1 MIIDPELL
9 QALEIFK
16 HFFDLIHQPMAIID
30 KDGKYIYYNQES
42 AELDGYTMEQA
53 IGKPMLKVYPNLKK
67 EESTMLQALQQGKE
81 YLDTHQTYYNHVGK
95 LVDYQHTTVPLYN
108 HKKEIIGAIE
118 IGRNLSNVR
127 QLQDQVITLNRKLYQ
142 NKEQPLPEIVFASKK
157 MQDVIDQTNILGSN
171 DLPVLIIGET
181 GTGKELF
188 ARLIH
193 KTSHRRDKAFISLNC
208 SALPTTLIE
217 STLFGTVKGA
227 FTGAENRQGYLELA
241 NGGTLF
247 LDELNAMPL
256 EMQSKLLRF
265 LQEKTYWSL
274 GGNKERHAD
283 VRIVAAMNESPA
295 ELLKTGKM
303 RSDLFYR
310 LNVGLIKLPAL
321 RERTEDI
328 PVLARYFIDKHKKDV
343 SVVITGISEHAIQQ
357 LTSAPWPG
365 NVRMLENT
373 IVRSMVLQNE
383 PGELQ
388 QIILDEDLFDI
399 HNPYSQNQYE
409 TKIETKVETK
419 IEKPKTSELTTNHNL
434 TEQVENYEKQLI
446 IDALNQANGK
456 IITAAKLLN
465 ISRTTLQYKVRKYNI
480 QMGVIDS

>member
-30 KDGKYIYYNQES
+30 KEGKYIYYNQES
-42 AELDGYTMEQA
+42 AELDGYPMEQA

-67 EESTMLQALQQGKE
+67 EDSTMLQALHGKE
-81 YLDTHQTYYNHVGK
+81 YQDTYQTYYNHVGK

-108 HKKEIIGAIE
+108 HKKEIIGAVE

-127 QLQDQVITLNRKLYQ
+127 QLQDQVFSLNRKLYQ

-171 DLPVLIIGET
+171 DVPVLIVGET

-193 KTSHRRDKAFISLNC
+193 QTSQRRDKAFISLNC

-265 LQEKTYWSL
+265 LQEKTYWPL
-274 GGNKERHAD
+274 GGNKEQHAD

-295 ELLKTGKM
+295 DLLKTGKM

-321 RERTEDI
+321 RERQEDI
-328 PVLARYFIDKHKKDV
+328 PVLARYFIDKHKTDV
-343 SVVITGISEHAIQQ
+343 SVVITGISEHALQQ
-357 LTSAPWPG
+357 LMSTPWPG
-365 NVRMLENT
+365 NVRMLENA

-388 QIILDEDLFDI
+388 QIILDEELFDL
-399 HNPYSQNQYE
+399 HSPYPQDE
-409 TKIETKVETK
+409 AKL
-419 IEKPKTSELTTNHNL
+419 EKPNTSAITGNL

-456 IITAAKLLN
+456 IITAAKLLDV
-465 ISRTTLQYKVRKYNI
+465 SRTTLQYKVKKYDI
-480 QMGVIDS
+480 HMGVIDN

>member
-30 KDGKYIYYNQES
+30 KEGKYIYYNQES

-67 EESTMLQALQQGKE
+67 EDSTMLQALHGKE
-81 YLDTHQTYYNHVGK
+81 YQDTYQTYFNHVGK

-108 HKKEIIGAIE
+108 HNKEIIGAVE
-118 IGRNLSNVR
+118 IGRNISNVR
-127 QLQDQVITLNRKLYQ
+127 QLQDQVFRLNRKLYQ
-142 NKEQPLPEIVFASKK
+142 NKEQPLPEIIFASKK
-157 MQDVIDQTNILGSN
+157 MQEVIDQTNILGSN
-171 DLPVLIIGET
+171 DVPVLIVGET

-193 KTSHRRDKAFISLNC
+193 QTSHRRDKAFISLNC
-208 SALPTTLIE
+208 SALPTSLIE

-265 LQEKTYWSL
+265 LQEKTYWPL
-274 GGNKERHAD
+274 GGNKEQHAD

-295 ELLKTGKM
+295 ELLKSGKM

-321 RERTEDI
+321 RERQEDI
-328 PVLARYFIDKHKKDV
+328 PVLARYFIDKHKTDV
-343 SVVITGISEHAIQQ
+343 NMVISGISEHALQQ
-357 LTSAPWPG
+357 LMSAPWPG
-365 NVRMLENT
+365 NVRMLENA

-388 QIILDEDLFDI
+388 KIILDEELFDI
-399 HNPYSQNQYE
+399 HSPYPQDQLEN
-409 TKIETKVETK
+409 K
-419 IEKPKTSELTTNHNL
+419 IEKTSINELTGNHNL
-434 TEQVENYEKQLI
+434 IEQVEHYEKQLI

-456 IITAAKLLN
+456 IITAAKLLS
-465 ISRTTLQYKVRKYNI
+465 ISRTTLQYKVKKYHI
-480 QMGVIDS
+480 QMGVIDN

>member
-30 KDGKYIYYNQES
+30 KEGKYIYYNQES
-42 AELDGYTMEQA
+42 AELDGYSMEQA

-67 EESTMLQALQQGKE
+67 EDSTMLQALHGKE
-81 YLDTHQTYYNHVGK
+81 YQDTYQTYFNHVGK

-108 HKKEIIGAIE
+108 HEKAIIGAVE

-127 QLQDQVITLNRKLYQ
+127 QLQDQVFRLNRKLYQ
-142 NKEQPLPEIVFASKK
+142 NKEQPLPEIIFASKK
-157 MQDVIDQTNILGSN
+157 MQEVIDQTNILGSN
-171 DLPVLIIGET
+171 DVPVLIVGET

-193 KTSHRRDKAFISLNC
+193 QTSHRRDKAFISLNC

-265 LQEKTYWSL
+265 LQEKTYWPL
-274 GGNKERHAD
+274 GGNKEQHAD

-295 ELLKTGKM
+295 ELLKSGKM

-321 RERTEDI
+321 RERQEDI
-328 PVLARYFIDKHKKDV
+328 PVLARYFIDKHKTDV
-343 SVVITGISEHAIQQ
+343 NLVITGISEHALQQ
-357 LTSAPWPG
+357 LMSAPWPG
-365 NVRMLENT
+365 NVRMLENA

-388 QIILDEDLFDI
+388 QIVLDDELFDL
-399 HNPYSQNQYE
+399 PSPSPQE
-409 TKIETKVETK
+409 EAKL
-419 IEKPKTSELTTNHNL
+419 EKPNIKEITGNL

-446 IDALNQANGK
+446 VDALNQANGK

-465 ISRTTLQYKVRKYNI
+465 VSRTTLQYKVKKYNI

>member
-30 KDGKYIYYNQES
+30 KEGKYIYYNQES

-67 EESTMLQALQQGKE
+67 EDSTMLQALQGKE
-81 YLDTHQTYYNHVGK
+81 YQDTYQTYYNHVGK

-108 HKKEIIGAIE
+108 HNKEIIGAVE
-118 IGRNLSNVR
+118 IGRNISNVR
-127 QLQDQVITLNRKLYQ
+127 QLQDQVFRLNRKLYQ
-142 NKEQPLPEIVFASKK
+142 NKEQPLPEIIFASKK
-157 MQDVIDQTNILGSN
+157 MQEVIDQTNILGSN
-171 DLPVLIIGET
+171 DVPVLIVGET

-193 KTSHRRDKAFISLNC
+193 QTSHRRDKAFISLNC

-265 LQEKTYWSL
+265 LQEKTYWPL
-274 GGNKERHAD
+274 GGNKEQHAD

-295 ELLKTGKM
+295 ELLKSGKM

-321 RERTEDI
+321 RERQEDI
-328 PVLARYFIDKHKKDV
+328 PVLARYFIDKHKTDV
-343 SVVITGISEHAIQQ
+343 NLVITGISEHALQQ
-357 LTSAPWPG
+357 LMSAPWPG
-365 NVRMLENT
+365 NVRMLENA

-388 QIILDEDLFDI
+388 QIVLDDELFDL
-399 HNPYSQNQYE
+399 PSPFPQE
-409 TKIETKVETK
+409 EAKL
-419 IEKPKTSELTTNHNL
+419 EKPNIKEITGNL
-434 TEQVENYEKQLI
+434 TEQVENYEKQI
-446 IDALNQANGK
+446 IVDALNQANGK

-465 ISRTTLQYKVRKYNI
+465 VSRTTLQYKVKKYNI

>member
-30 KDGKYIYYNQES
+30 KEGKYIYYNQES

-67 EESTMLQALQQGKE
+67 EDSTMLQALQGKE
-81 YLDTHQTYYNHVGK
+81 YQDTYQTYYNHVGK

-108 HKKEIIGAIE
+108 HHKEIIGAVE
-118 IGRNLSNVR
+118 IGRNISNVR
-127 QLQDQVITLNRKLYQ
+127 QLQDQVFRLNRKLYH

-157 MQDVIDQTNILGSN
+157 MQEVIDQTNILGSN
-171 DLPVLIIGET
+171 DVPVLIVGET

-193 KTSHRRDKAFISLNC
+193 QTSQRRDKAFISLNC

-274 GGNKERHAD
+274 GGNKEKYAD

-295 ELLKTGKM
+295 ELLKSGKM

-321 RERTEDI
+321 RERQEDI
-328 PVLARYFIDKHKKDV
+328 PVLARYFIDKHKTDV
-343 SVVITGISEHAIQQ
+343 NIVITGISEHALQQ
-357 LTSAPWPG
+357 LMSAPWPG
-365 NVRMLENT
+365 NVRMLENA

-388 QIILDEDLFDI
+388 KIILDEELFDI
-399 HNPYSQNQYE
+399 HSPYPQE
-409 TKIETKVETK
+409 EAKL
-419 IEKPKTSELTTNHNL
+419 EKPNIKEITGNL

-465 ISRTTLQYKVRKYNI
+465 ISRTTLQYKVKKYHI
-480 QMGVIDS
+480 QMGVIDN

>member
-30 KDGKYIYYNQES
+30 KEGKYIYYNQES
-42 AELDGYTMEQA
+42 AELDGYSMEQA

-67 EESTMLQALQQGKE
+67 EDSTMLQALHGKE
-81 YLDTHQTYYNHVGK
+81 YQDTYQTYYNHVGK

-108 HKKEIIGAIE
+108 HNKEIIGAVE
-118 IGRNLSNVR
+118 IGRNISNVR
-127 QLQDQVITLNRKLYQ
+127 QLQDQVFRLNRKLYH

-157 MQDVIDQTNILGSN
+157 MQEVIDQTNILGSN
-171 DLPVLIIGET
+171 DVPVLIVGET

-193 KTSHRRDKAFISLNC
+193 QTSHRRDKAFISLNC
-208 SALPTTLIE
+208 SALPTSLIE

-265 LQEKTYWSL
+265 LQEKTYWPL
-274 GGNKERHAD
+274 GGNKEQHAD

-295 ELLKTGKM
+295 ELLKSGKM

-321 RERTEDI
+321 RERQEDI
-328 PVLARYFIDKHKKDV
+328 PVLARYFIDKHKTDV
-343 SVVITGISEHAIQQ
+343 NMVISGISEHALQQ
-357 LTSAPWPG
+357 LMSAPWPG
-365 NVRMLENT
+365 NVRMLENA

-388 QIILDEDLFDI
+388 KIILDEELFDI
-399 HNPYSQNQYE
+399 HSPYPQDQLEN
-409 TKIETKVETK
+409 K
-419 IEKPKTSELTTNHNL
+419 IEKTSINELTGNHNL
-434 TEQVENYEKQLI
+434 IEQVEHYEKQLI

-465 ISRTTLQYKVRKYNI
+465 VSRTTLQYKVKKYNI

>member
-30 KDGKYIYYNQES
+30 KEGKYIYYNQES

-67 EESTMLQALQQGKE
+67 EDSTMLQALQGKE
-81 YLDTHQTYYNHVGK
+81 YQDTYQTYYNHVGK

-108 HKKEIIGAIE
+108 HHKEIIGAVE
-118 IGRNLSNVR
+118 IGRNISNVR
-127 QLQDQVITLNRKLYQ
+127 QLQDQVFRLNRKLYH

-157 MQDVIDQTNILGSN
+157 MQEVIDQTNILGSN
-171 DLPVLIIGET
+171 DVQVLIVGET

-193 KTSHRRDKAFISLNC
+193 QTSQRRDKAFISLNC

-274 GGNKERHAD
+274 GGNKEKYAD

-295 ELLKTGKM
+295 ELLKSGKM

-321 RERTEDI
+321 RERQEDI
-328 PVLARYFIDKHKKDV
+328 PVLARYFIDKHKTDV
-343 SVVITGISEHAIQQ
+343 NIVITGISEHALQQ
-357 LTSAPWPG
+357 LMSAPWPG
-365 NVRMLENT
+365 NVRMLENA

-388 QIILDEDLFDI
+388 KIILDEELFDI
-399 HNPYSQNQYE
+399 HSPYPQDQLEN
-409 TKIETKVETK
+409 K
-419 IEKPKTSELTTNHNL
+419 IEKPSINELTGNHNL
-434 TEQVENYEKQLI
+434 IEQVEHYEKQLI

-465 ISRTTLQYKVRKYNI
+465 ISRTTLQYKVKKYHI
-480 QMGVIDS
+480 QMGVIDN

>member
-1 MIIDPELL
+1 MMKIDPELL

-30 KDGKYIYYNQES
+30 KEGKYIYYNQES
-42 AELDGYTMEQA
+42 AELDGYSMEQA

-67 EESTMLQALQQGKE
+67 EDSTMLQALHGKE
-81 YLDTHQTYYNHVGK
+81 YQDTYQTYFNHVGK

-108 HKKEIIGAIE
+108 HEKAIIGAVE

-127 QLQDQVITLNRKLYQ
+127 QLQDQVFRLNRKLYQ
-142 NKEQPLPEIVFASKK
+142 NKEQPLPEIIFASKK
-157 MQDVIDQTNILGSN
+157 MQEVIDQTNILGSN
-171 DLPVLIIGET
+171 DVPVLIVGET

-193 KTSHRRDKAFISLNC
+193 QTSHRRDKAFISLNC

-227 FTGAENRQGYLELA
+227 FSGAENRQGYLELA

-265 LQEKTYWSL
+265 LQEKTYWPL
-274 GGNKERHAD
+274 GGNKEQHAD

-295 ELLKTGKM
+295 ELLKSGKM

-321 RERTEDI
+321 RERQEDI
-328 PVLARYFIDKHKKDV
+328 PVLARYFIDKHKTDV
-343 SVVITGISEHAIQQ
+343 NLVITGISEHALQQ
-357 LTSAPWPG
+357 LMSAPWPG
-365 NVRMLENT
+365 NVRMLENA

-388 QIILDEDLFDI
+388 QIVLDDELFDL
-399 HNPYSQNQYE
+399 PSPSPQE
-409 TKIETKVETK
+409 EAKL
-419 IEKPKTSELTTNHNL
+419 EKPNIKEITGNL

-446 IDALNQANGK
+446 VDALNQANGK

-465 ISRTTLQYKVRKYNI
+465 VSRTTLQYKVKKYNI

>member
-30 KDGKYIYYNQES
+30 KEGKYIYYNQES
-42 AELDGYTMEQA
+42 AELDGYSMEQA

-67 EESTMLQALQQGKE
+67 EDSTMLQALHGKE
-81 YLDTHQTYYNHVGK
+81 YQDTYQTYYNHVGK

-108 HKKEIIGAIE
+108 HNKEIIGAVE
-118 IGRNLSNVR
+118 IGRNISNVR
-127 QLQDQVITLNRKLYQ
+127 QLQDQVFRLNRKLYH

-157 MQDVIDQTNILGSN
+157 MQEVIDQTNILGSN
-171 DLPVLIIGET
+171 DVPVLIVGET

-193 KTSHRRDKAFISLNC
+193 QTSQRRDKAFISLNC

-265 LQEKTYWSL
+265 LQEKTYWPL
-274 GGNKERHAD
+274 GGNKEQHAD

-295 ELLKTGKM
+295 ELLKSGKM

-321 RERTEDI
+321 RERQEDI
-328 PVLARYFIDKHKKDV
+328 PVLARYFIDKHKTDV
-343 SVVITGISEHAIQQ
+343 NMVITGISEHALQQ
-357 LTSAPWPG
+357 LMSAPWPG
-365 NVRMLENT
+365 NVRMLENA

-388 QIILDEDLFDI
+388 QIVLDDELFDL
-399 HNPYSQNQYE
+399 PSPSSQE
-409 TKIETKVETK
+409 EAKL
-419 IEKPKTSELTTNHNL
+419 EKPNIKEITGNL

-465 ISRTTLQYKVRKYNI
+465 ISRTTLQYKVKKYHI

>member
-1 MIIDPELL
+1 MKIDPELL

-30 KDGKYIYYNQES
+30 KEGKYIYYNQES
-42 AELDGYTMEQA
+42 AELDGYSMEQA

-67 EESTMLQALQQGKE
+67 EDSTMLQALHGKE
-81 YLDTHQTYYNHVGK
+81 YQDTYQTYFNHVGK

-108 HKKEIIGAIE
+108 HEKAIIGAVE

-127 QLQDQVITLNRKLYQ
+127 QLQDQVFRLNRKLYQ
-142 NKEQPLPEIVFASKK
+142 NKEQPLPEIIFASKK
-157 MQDVIDQTNILGSN
+157 MQEVIDQTNILGSN
-171 DLPVLIIGET
+171 DVPVLIVGET

-193 KTSHRRDKAFISLNC
+193 QTSHRRDKAFISLNC

-265 LQEKTYWSL
+265 LQEKTYWPL
-274 GGNKERHAD
+274 GGNKEQHAD

-295 ELLKTGKM
+295 ELLKSGKM

-321 RERTEDI
+321 RERQEDI
-328 PVLARYFIDKHKKDV
+328 PVLARYFIDKHKTDV
-343 SVVITGISEHAIQQ
+343 NLVITGISEHALQQ
-357 LTSAPWPG
+357 LMSAPWPG
-365 NVRMLENT
+365 NVRMLENA

-388 QIILDEDLFDI
+388 QIVLDDELFDLPSPSP
-399 HNPYSQNQYE
+399 HE
-409 TKIETKVETK
+409 EAKL
-419 IEKPKTSELTTNHNL
+419 EKPNIKEITGNL

-446 IDALNQANGK
+446 VDALNQANGK

-465 ISRTTLQYKVRKYNI
+465 VSRTTLQYKVKKYNI

>member
-1 MIIDPELL
+1 MTVDPELL

-30 KDGKYIYYNQES
+30 KEGKYIYYNQES
-42 AELDGYTMEQA
+42 AELDGYPMEQA

-67 EESTMLQALQQGKE
+67 EDSTMLQALQGKE
-81 YLDTHQTYYNHVGK
+81 YQDTYQTYYNHVGK

-108 HKKEIIGAIE
+108 HKKEIIGAVE

-127 QLQDQVITLNRKLYQ
+127 QLQDQVFSLNRKLYQ

-157 MQDVIDQTNILGSN
+157 MQQVIDQTNILGSN
-171 DLPVLIIGET
+171 DVPVLIVGET

-193 KTSHRRDKAFISLNC
+193 QTSQRRDKAFISLNC

-265 LQEKTYWSL
+265 LQEKTYWPL
-274 GGNKERHAD
+274 GGNKEQHAD

-295 ELLKTGKM
+295 DLLKTGKM

-321 RERTEDI
+321 RERQEDI
-328 PVLARYFIDKHKKDV
+328 PVLARYFIDKHKTDV
-343 SVVITGISEHAIQQ
+343 SVVITGISEHALQQ
-357 LTSAPWPG
+357 LMSAPWPG
-365 NVRMLENT
+365 NVRMLENA

-388 QIILDEDLFDI
+388 QIILDEELFDL
-399 HNPYSQNQYE
+399 HSPYPQDE
-409 TKIETKVETK
+409 AKL
-419 IEKPKTSELTTNHNL
+419 EKPTTSEITGNL

-456 IITAAKLLN
+456 IITAAKLLDV
-465 ISRTTLQYKVRKYNI
+465 SRTTLQYKVKKYDI
-480 QMGVIDS
+480 HMGVIDN

>member
-30 KDGKYIYYNQES
+30 KEGKYIYYNQES
-42 AELDGYTMEQA
+42 AELDGYPMEQA

-67 EESTMLQALQQGKE
+67 EDSTMLQALHGKE
-81 YLDTHQTYYNHVGK
+81 YQDTYQTYYNHVGK

-108 HKKEIIGAIE
+108 HKKEIIGAVE

-127 QLQDQVITLNRKLYQ
+127 QLQDQVFSLNRKLYQ

-171 DLPVLIIGET
+171 DVPVLIVGET

-193 KTSHRRDKAFISLNC
+193 QTSQRRDKAFISLNC

-265 LQEKTYWSL
+265 LQEKTYWPL
-274 GGNKERHAD
+274 GGNKEQHAD

-295 ELLKTGKM
+295 DLLKTGKM

-321 RERTEDI
+321 RERQEDI
-328 PVLARYFIDKHKKDV
+328 PVLARYFIDKHKTDV
-343 SVVITGISEHAIQQ
+343 SVVITGISEHALQQ
-357 LTSAPWPG
+357 LMSAPWPG
-365 NVRMLENT
+365 NVRMLENA

-388 QIILDEDLFDI
+388 QIILDEELFDL
-399 HNPYSQNQYE
+399 HSPYPQDE
-409 TKIETKVETK
+409 AKL
-419 IEKPKTSELTTNHNL
+419 EKPNTNAITGNL
-434 TEQVENYEKQLI
+434 TKQVENYEKQLI

-456 IITAAKLLN
+456 IITAAKLLDV
-465 ISRTTLQYKVRKYNI
+465 SRTTLQYKVKKYDI
-480 QMGVIDS
+480 HMGVIDN

>member
-9 QALEIFK
+9 KALELFK
-16 HFFDLIHQPMAIID
+16 HFFDLMHQPMAIID
-30 KDGKYIYYNQES
+30 KEGKYIYYNQES
-42 AELDGYTMEQA
+42 AELDGYSEEQA
-53 IGKPMLKVYPNLKK
+53 IGKPLLKVYPNLKK
-67 EESTMLQALQQGKE
+67 EDSTMLQALQQGKE
-81 YLDTHQTYYNHVGK
+81 YQDNYQSYYNHLGK
-95 LVDYQHTTVPLYN
+95 LVDYLHTTVPLYN
-108 HKKEIIGAIE
+108 SKKEIIGAVE
-118 IGRNLSNVR
+118 IGRNLSDVR
-127 QLQDQVITLNRKLYQ
+127 QLQDQVFTLNRKLYQ
-142 NKEQPLPEIVFASKK
+142 NKEQPLPEIVFVSNK
-157 MQDVIDQTNILGSN
+157 MQDVIDQTNILGRN
-171 DLPVLIIGET
+171 DVPVLIVGET

-193 KTSHRRDKAFISLNC
+193 QTSHRRDKAFISLNC

-256 EMQSKLLRF
+256 DMQSKLLRF
-265 LQEKTYWSL
+265 LQEKTYWQL
-274 GGNKERHAD
+274 GGNKEIHSD

-295 ELLKTGKM
+295 ELLQSGKM

-328 PVLARYFIDKHKKDV
+328 PVLARYFIDKHKNDFN
-343 SVVITGISEHAIQQ
+343 VIISGISEHALKQ
-357 LTSAPWPG
+357 LMSAPWPG
-365 NVRMLENT
+365 NVRMLENA
-373 IVRSMVLQNE
+373 IVRSMVLQSE

-388 QIILDEDLFDI
+388 QITLDEELFDI
-399 HNPYSQNQYE
+399 NSPYAV
-409 TKIETKVETK
+409 VETNNQPDK
-419 IEKPKTSELTTNHNL
+419 NNPTTPPNGNNL
-434 TEQVENYEKQLI
+434 TEQVENYERQLI

-465 ISRTTLQYKVRKYNI
+465 ISRTTLQYKVKKYHI

>member
-30 KDGKYIYYNQES
+30 KEGKYIYYNQES

-67 EESTMLQALQQGKE
+67 EDSTMLQALQGKE
-81 YLDTHQTYYNHVGK
+81 YQDTYQTYFNHVGK

-108 HKKEIIGAIE
+108 HNKEIIGAVE
-118 IGRNLSNVR
+118 IGRNISNVR
-127 QLQDQVITLNRKLYQ
+127 QLQDQVFRLNRKLYQ
-142 NKEQPLPEIVFASKK
+142 NKEQPLPEIVFASNK
-157 MQDVIDQTNILGSN
+157 MQEVIDQTNILGSN
-171 DLPVLIIGET
+171 DVPVLIVGET

-193 KTSHRRDKAFISLNC
+193 QTSQRRDKAFISLNC

-274 GGNKERHAD
+274 GGNKEKYAD

-295 ELLKTGKM
+295 ELLKSGKM

-321 RERTEDI
+321 RERQEDI
-328 PVLARYFIDKHKKDV
+328 PVLARYFIDKHKTDV
-343 SVVITGISEHAIQQ
+343 NMVITGISEHALQQ
-357 LTSAPWPG
+357 LMSAPWPG
-365 NVRMLENT
+365 NVRMLENA

-388 QIILDEDLFDI
+388 KIILDEELFDI
-399 HNPYSQNQYE
+399 HSPYPQDQLEN
-409 TKIETKVETK
+409 K
-419 IEKPKTSELTTNHNL
+419 IEKTSINKLTGNHNL
-434 TEQVENYEKQLI
+434 IEQVEHYEKQLI

-465 ISRTTLQYKVRKYNI
+465 VSRTTLQYKVKKYNI

>member
-1 MIIDPELL
+1 MKIDPELL

-30 KDGKYIYYNQES
+30 KEGKYIYYNQES
-42 AELDGYTMEQA
+42 AELDGYSMEQA

-67 EESTMLQALQQGKE
+67 EDSTMLQALHGKE
-81 YLDTHQTYYNHVGK
+81 YQDTYQTYFNHVGK

-108 HKKEIIGAIE
+108 HEKAIIGAVE

-127 QLQDQVITLNRKLYQ
+127 QLQDQVFRLNRKLYQ
-142 NKEQPLPEIVFASKK
+142 NKEQPLPEIIFASKK
-157 MQDVIDQTNILGSN
+157 MQEVIDQTNILGSN
-171 DLPVLIIGET
+171 DVPVLIVGET

-193 KTSHRRDKAFISLNC
+193 QTSHRRDKAFISLNC

-265 LQEKTYWSL
+265 LQEKTYWPL
-274 GGNKERHAD
+274 GGNKEQHAD

-295 ELLKTGKM
+295 ELLKSGKM

-321 RERTEDI
+321 RERQEDI
-328 PVLARYFIDKHKKDV
+328 PVLARYFIDKHKTDV
-343 SVVITGISEHAIQQ
+343 NLVITGISEHALQQ
-357 LTSAPWPG
+357 LMSAPWPG
-365 NVRMLENT
+365 NVRMLENA

-388 QIILDEDLFDI
+388 QIVLDDELFDL
-399 HNPYSQNQYE
+399 PSPSPQE
-409 TKIETKVETK
+409 EAKL
-419 IEKPKTSELTTNHNL
+419 EKPNIKEITGNL

-446 IDALNQANGK
+446 VDALNQVNGK

-465 ISRTTLQYKVRKYNI
+465 VSRTTLQYKVKKYNI

>member
-1 MIIDPELL
+1 MTIDPELL

-16 HFFDLIHQPMAIID
+16 HFFDLMHQPMAIIN
-30 KDGKYIYYNQES
+30 KEGKYIYYNQES
-42 AELDGYTMEQA
+42 AELDGYSKEKA
-53 IGKPMLKVYPNLKK
+53 IGKPMLKVYPSLKQ
-67 EESTMLQALQQGKE
+67 EDSTMLQALQQGIE
-81 YLDTHQTYYNHVGK
+81 YQNNYQSYYNHVGK
-95 LVDYQHTTVPLYN
+95 LVDYLHTTVPLYN
-108 HKKEIIGAIE
+108 HNKEIIGAVE
-118 IGRNLSNVR
+118 IGRDLSTVR
-127 QLQDQVITLNRKLYQ
+127 ELQDQVFNLNSKLYQ
-142 NKEQPLPEIVFASKK
+142 NKEQPLPDIVFVSQK
-157 MQDVIDQTNILGSN
+157 MQEVIDQTNILGAN
-171 DLPVLIIGET
+171 DVPVLIVGET

-193 KTSHRRDKAFISLNC
+193 QTSQRRDKAFISLNC
-208 SALPTTLIE
+208 GALPTTLIE

-265 LQEKTYWSL
+265 LQEKTYWQL
-274 GGNKERHAD
+274 GGNKEQHSD

-295 ELLKTGKM
+295 ELLQNGTM

-328 PVLARYFIDKHKKDV
+328 PVLARYFIDKHKNDV
-343 SVVITGISEHAIQQ
+343 NVVISGISDQALQQ
-357 LTSAPWPG
+357 LISAPWPG

-388 QIILDEDLFDI
+388 HITLDDDLYEI
-399 HNPYSQNQYE
+399 SSTNNHNGTNSNFAH
-409 TKIETKVETK
+409 
-419 IEKPKTSELTTNHNL
+419 KPVNNYVNNGANL
-434 TEQVENYEKQLI
+434 TEQVEDYERQLI
-446 IDALNQANGK
+446 VDALNQANGK
-456 IITAAKLLN
+456 IVTAAKILKV
-465 ISRTTLQYKVRKYNI
+465 SRTTLQYKVKKYNI
-480 QMGVIDS
+480 QLGVLDS

>member
-30 KDGKYIYYNQES
+30 KEGKYIYYNQES

-67 EESTMLQALQQGKE
+67 EDSTMLQALQGKE
-81 YLDTHQTYYNHVGK
+81 YQDTYQTYFNHVGK

-108 HKKEIIGAIE
+108 HEKAIIGAVE
-118 IGRNLSNVR
+118 IGRNISNVR
-127 QLQDQVITLNRKLYQ
+127 QLQDQVFRLNRKLYH

-157 MQDVIDQTNILGSN
+157 MQEVIDQTNILGSN
-171 DLPVLIIGET
+171 DVPVLIVGET

-193 KTSHRRDKAFISLNC
+193 QTSQRRDKAFISLNC

-274 GGNKERHAD
+274 GGNKEKYAD

-295 ELLKTGKM
+295 ELLKSGKM

-321 RERTEDI
+321 RERQEDI
-328 PVLARYFIDKHKKDV
+328 PVLARYFIDKHKTDV
-343 SVVITGISEHAIQQ
+343 NIVITGISEHALQQ
-357 LTSAPWPG
+357 LMSAPWPG
-365 NVRMLENT
+365 NVRMLENA

-388 QIILDEDLFDI
+388 KIILDEELFDI
-399 HNPYSQNQYE
+399 HSPYPQDQLEN
-409 TKIETKVETK
+409 K
-419 IEKPKTSELTTNHNL
+419 IEKPSINELTGNHNL
-434 TEQVENYEKQLI
+434 IEQVEHYEKQLI

-465 ISRTTLQYKVRKYNI
+465 ISRTTLQYKVKKYHI
-480 QMGVIDS
+480 QMGVIDN

>member
-1 MIIDPELL
+1 MTIDPELL
-9 QALEIFK
+9 QSLEIFK

-30 KDGKYIYYNQES
+30 KEGKYVYYNQES
-42 AELDGYTMEQA
+42 AELDGYPIEQA
-53 IGKPMLKVYPNLKK
+53 IGKPMLKVYPKMRK
-67 EESTMLQALQQGKE
+67 EDSTMLQALQHGKE
-81 YLDTHQTYYNHVGK
+81 YQNNYQSYYNHVGK
-95 LVDYQHTTVPLYN
+95 LVDYMHTTVPLYN
-108 HKKEIIGAIE
+108 KNQKIIGAIE
-118 IGRNLSNVR
+118 IGRNLSTVR
-127 QLQDQVITLNRKLYQ
+127 QLQDQVFKLNSKLYQ
-142 NKEQPLPEIVFASKK
+142 NKEQPLPEIVFVSKT
-157 MQDVIDQTNILGSN
+157 MQEIIDQTNILGAN
-171 DLPVLIIGET
+171 DVPVLIVGET

-193 KTSHRRDKAFISLNC
+193 QTSQRRDKAFISLNC

-265 LQEKTYWSL
+265 LQEKTYWQL
-274 GGNKERHAD
+274 GGNKEIHSD
-283 VRIVAAMNESPA
+283 VRIVAAMNEPPT

-303 RSDLFYR
+303 RSDLFFR

-321 RERTEDI
+321 RDRTEDI
-328 PVLARYFIDKHKKDV
+328 PVLARYFIDKHKNDV
-343 SVVITGISEHAIQQ
+343 NVVISGISEHALQQ
-357 LTSAPWPG
+357 LISAPWPG

-388 QIILDEDLFDI
+388 NIVLDEDLFDL
-399 HNPYSQNQYE
+399 NSSSSQNDD
-409 TKIETKVETK
+409 IN
-419 IEKPKTSELTTNHNL
+419 KPENLSINTSTDENNL
-434 TEQVENYEKQLI
+434 IEQVENYERQLI
-446 IDALNQANGK
+446 INALNQANGK

-465 ISRTTLQYKVRKYNI
+465 ISRTTLQYKVKKYHI
-480 QMGVIDS
+480 QMGVIN

>member
-1 MIIDPELL
+1 MTIDPELL
-9 QALEIFK
+9 QSLEIFK

-30 KDGKYIYYNQES
+30 KEGKYVYYNQES
-42 AELDGYTMEQA
+42 AELDGYPIEQA
-53 IGKPMLKVYPNLKK
+53 IGKPMLKVYPKMRK
-67 EESTMLQALQQGKE
+67 EDSTMLQALQHGKE
-81 YLDTHQTYYNHVGK
+81 YQNNYQSYYNHVGK
-95 LVDYQHTTVPLYN
+95 LVDYMHTTVPLYN
-108 HKKEIIGAIE
+108 KNQKIIGAIE
-118 IGRNLSNVR
+118 IGRNLSTVR
-127 QLQDQVITLNRKLYQ
+127 QLQDQVFKLNSKLYQ
-142 NKEQPLPEIVFASKK
+142 NKEQPLPEIVFVSKT
-157 MQDVIDQTNILGSN
+157 MQEVIDQTNILGAN
-171 DLPVLIIGET
+171 DVPVLIVGET

-193 KTSHRRDKAFISLNC
+193 QTSQRRDKAFISLNC

-265 LQEKTYWSL
+265 LQEKTYWQL
-274 GGNKERHAD
+274 GGNKEMHSD
-283 VRIVAAMNESPA
+283 VRIVAAMNEPPT

-303 RSDLFYR
+303 RSDLFFR

-321 RERTEDI
+321 RDRTEDI
-328 PVLARYFIDKHKKDV
+328 PVLARYFIDKHKNDV
-343 SVVITGISEHAIQQ
+343 NVVISGISEHALQQ
-357 LTSAPWPG
+357 LISAPWPG

-388 QIILDEDLFDI
+388 NIVLDEDLFDL
-399 HNPYSQNQYE
+399 NSSSPQNDD
-409 TKIETKVETK
+409 IN
-419 IEKPKTSELTTNHNL
+419 KPENLPINTSTDGNNL
-434 TEQVENYEKQLI
+434 IEQVENYERQLI
-446 IDALNQANGK
+446 INALNQANGK

-465 ISRTTLQYKVRKYNI
+465 ISRTTLQYKVKKYHI
-480 QMGVIDS
+480 QMGVIN

>member
-30 KDGKYIYYNQES
+30 KEGKYIYYNQES
-42 AELDGYTMEQA
+42 AELDGYSMEQA

-67 EESTMLQALQQGKE
+67 EDSTMLQALQGKE
-81 YLDTHQTYYNHVGK
+81 YQDTYQTYYNHVGK

-108 HKKEIIGAIE
+108 HNKEIIGAVE
-118 IGRNLSNVR
+118 IGRNISNVR
-127 QLQDQVITLNRKLYQ
+127 QLQDQVFRLNRKLYH

-157 MQDVIDQTNILGSN
+157 MQEVIDQTNILGSN
-171 DLPVLIIGET
+171 DVPVLIVGET

-193 KTSHRRDKAFISLNC
+193 QTSQRRDKAFISLNC

-274 GGNKERHAD
+274 GGNKEKYAD

-295 ELLKTGKM
+295 ELLKSGKM

-321 RERTEDI
+321 RERQEDI
-328 PVLARYFIDKHKKDV
+328 PVLARYFIDKHKTDV
-343 SVVITGISEHAIQQ
+343 NIVITGISEHALQQ
-357 LTSAPWPG
+357 LMSAPWPG
-365 NVRMLENT
+365 NVRMLENA

-388 QIILDEDLFDI
+388 KIILDEELFDI
-399 HNPYSQNQYE
+399 HSPYPQDQLEN
-409 TKIETKVETK
+409 K
-419 IEKPKTSELTTNHNL
+419 IEKPSINELTGNHNL
-434 TEQVENYEKQLI
+434 IEQVEHYEKQLI

-465 ISRTTLQYKVRKYNI
+465 ISRTTLQYKVKKYHI

>member
-30 KDGKYIYYNQES
+30 KEGKYIYYNQES

-67 EESTMLQALQQGKE
+67 EDSTMLQALHGKE
-81 YLDTHQTYYNHVGK
+81 YQDTYQTYYNHVGK

-108 HKKEIIGAIE
+108 HNKEIIGAVE
-118 IGRNLSNVR
+118 IGRNISNVR
-127 QLQDQVITLNRKLYQ
+127 QLQDQVFRLNRKLYH

-157 MQDVIDQTNILGSN
+157 MQEVIDQTNILGSN
-171 DLPVLIIGET
+171 DVPVLIVGET

-193 KTSHRRDKAFISLNC
+193 QTSQRRDKAFISLNC

-274 GGNKERHAD
+274 GGNKEKYAD

-295 ELLKTGKM
+295 ELLKSGKM

-321 RERTEDI
+321 RERQEDI
-328 PVLARYFIDKHKKDV
+328 PVLARYFIDKHKTDV
-343 SVVITGISEHAIQQ
+343 NMVISGISEHALQQ
-357 LTSAPWPG
+357 LMSAPWPG
-365 NVRMLENT
+365 NVRMLENA

-388 QIILDEDLFDI
+388 QIVLDDELFDL
-399 HNPYSQNQYE
+399 PSPSSQE
-409 TKIETKVETK
+409 EAKL
-419 IEKPKTSELTTNHNL
+419 EKPNIKEITGNL
-434 TEQVENYEKQLI
+434 IEQVEHYEKQLI

-465 ISRTTLQYKVRKYNI
+465 VSRTTLQYKVKKYNI

>member
-1 MIIDPELL
+1 MMTIDPELL
-9 QALEIFK
+9 QSLEIFK

-30 KDGKYIYYNQES
+30 KEGKYVYYNQES
-42 AELDGYTMEQA
+42 AELDGYPIEQA
-53 IGKPMLKVYPNLKK
+53 IGKPMLKVYPKMRK
-67 EESTMLQALQQGKE
+67 EDSTMLQALQHGKE
-81 YLDTHQTYYNHVGK
+81 YQNNYQSYYNHVGK
-95 LVDYQHTTVPLYN
+95 LVDYMHTTVPLYN
-108 HKKEIIGAIE
+108 KNQKIIGAIE
-118 IGRNLSNVR
+118 IGRNLSTVR
-127 QLQDQVITLNRKLYQ
+127 QLQDQVFKLNSKLYQ
-142 NKEQPLPEIVFASKK
+142 NKEQPLPEIVFVSKT
-157 MQDVIDQTNILGSN
+157 MQEVIDQTNILGAN
-171 DLPVLIIGET
+171 DVPVLIVGET

-193 KTSHRRDKAFISLNC
+193 QTSQRRDKAFISLNC

-265 LQEKTYWSL
+265 LQEKTYWQL
-274 GGNKERHAD
+274 GGNKEMHSD
-283 VRIVAAMNESPA
+283 VRIVAAMNEPPT

-303 RSDLFYR
+303 RSDLFFR

-321 RERTEDI
+321 RDRTEDI
-328 PVLARYFIDKHKKDV
+328 PVLARYFIDKHKNDV
-343 SVVITGISEHAIQQ
+343 NVVISGISEHALQQ
-357 LTSAPWPG
+357 LISAPWPG

-388 QIILDEDLFDI
+388 NIVLDEDLFDL
-399 HNPYSQNQYE
+399 NSSSSQKDDIN
-409 TKIETKVETK
+409 
-419 IEKPKTSELTTNHNL
+419 KPENLPINTSTDGNNL
-434 TEQVENYEKQLI
+434 IEQVENYERQLI
-446 IDALNQANGK
+446 INALNQANGK

-465 ISRTTLQYKVRKYNI
+465 ISRTTLQYKVKKYHI
-480 QMGVIDS
+480 QMGVIN

>member
-30 KDGKYIYYNQES
+30 KEGKYIYYNQES
-42 AELDGYTMEQA
+42 ADLDGFPQEQA

-67 EESTMLQALQQGKE
+67 EDSTMLQALQYGKE
-81 YLDTHQTYYNHVGK
+81 YQSNYQSYYNHVGK
-95 LVDYQHTTVPLYN
+95 IVDYLHTTVPLYN
-108 HKKEIIGAIE
+108 NKNEIIGAVE
-118 IGRNLSNVR
+118 IGKDLSTVR
-127 QLQDQVITLNRKLYQ
+127 QLQDQVFKLNSKLYQ
-142 NKEQPLPEIVFASKK
+142 NKEQPLPDIVFASKK
-157 MQDVIDQTNILGSN
+157 MQDVIDQTNILGAN
-171 DLPVLIIGET
+171 DVPVLIVGET

-193 KTSHRRDKAFISLNC
+193 QTSQRRDKAFISLNC
-208 SALPTTLIE
+208 GALPTTLIE

-227 FTGAENRQGYLELA
+227 FTGAENRQGYLALA

-265 LQEKTYWSL
+265 LQEKTYWQL
-274 GGNKERHAD
+274 GGNKEQHSD
-283 VRIVAAMNESPA
+283 VRIVAAMNQSPA
-295 ELLKTGKM
+295 ELLNSGKM

-321 RERTEDI
+321 RERAEDI
-328 PVLARYFIDKHKKDV
+328 PVLARYFIDKHKNDV
-343 SVVITGISEHAIQQ
+343 NVVISGISDHALQQ
-357 LTSAPWPG
+357 LMATPWPG
-365 NVRMLENT
+365 NVRMLENA
-373 IVRSMVLQNE
+373 IVRSMVLQSE

-388 QIILDEDLFDI
+388 HITLDDELFDI
-399 HNPYSQNQYE
+399 NSPYPQNE
-409 TKIETKVETK
+409 VSHKP
-419 IEKPKTSELTTNHNL
+419 EKPVINYSNNSDNL
-434 TEQVENYEKQLI
+434 TEQVENYERQLI

-456 IITAAKLLN
+456 IIAAAKLLN
-465 ISRTTLQYKVRKYNI
+465 ISRTTLQYKVKKYNI
-480 QMGVIDS
+480 QLGVLGS

>member
-30 KDGKYIYYNQES
+30 KEGKYIYYNQES

-67 EESTMLQALQQGKE
+67 EDSTMLQALHGKE
-81 YLDTHQTYYNHVGK
+81 YQDTYQTYYNHVGK

-108 HKKEIIGAIE
+108 HNKEIIGAVE
-118 IGRNLSNVR
+118 IGRNISNVR
-127 QLQDQVITLNRKLYQ
+127 QLQDQVFRLNRKLYH
-142 NKEQPLPEIVFASKK
+142 NKEQPLPEIVFASNK
-157 MQDVIDQTNILGSN
+157 MQEVIDQTNILGSN
-171 DLPVLIIGET
+171 DVPVLIVGET

-193 KTSHRRDKAFISLNC
+193 QTSQRRDKAFISLNC

-265 LQEKTYWSL
+265 LQEKTYWPL
-274 GGNKERHAD
+274 GGNKEQHAD

-295 ELLKTGKM
+295 ELLKSGKM

-321 RERTEDI
+321 RERQEDI
-328 PVLARYFIDKHKKDV
+328 PVLARYFIDKHKTDV
-343 SVVITGISEHAIQQ
+343 NMVISGISEHALQQ
-357 LTSAPWPG
+357 LMSAPWPG
-365 NVRMLENT
+365 NVRMLENA

-388 QIILDEDLFDI
+388 QIVLDDELFDL
-399 HNPYSQNQYE
+399 PSPSSQE
-409 TKIETKVETK
+409 EAKL
-419 IEKPKTSELTTNHNL
+419 EKPNIKEITGNL

-465 ISRTTLQYKVRKYNI
+465 ISRTTLQYKVKKYHI

>member
-30 KDGKYIYYNQES
+30 KEGKYIYYNQES

-67 EESTMLQALQQGKE
+67 EDSTMLQALQGKE
-81 YLDTHQTYYNHVGK
+81 YQDTYQTYYNHVGK

-108 HKKEIIGAIE
+108 HNKEIIGAVE
-118 IGRNLSNVR
+118 IGRNISNVR
-127 QLQDQVITLNRKLYQ
+127 QLQDQVFRLNRKLYQ
-142 NKEQPLPEIVFASKK
+142 NKEQPLPEIIFASKK
-157 MQDVIDQTNILGSN
+157 MQEVIDQTNILGSN
-171 DLPVLIIGET
+171 DVPVLIVGET

-193 KTSHRRDKAFISLNC
+193 QTSHRRDKAFISLNC

-265 LQEKTYWSL
+265 LQEKTYWPL
-274 GGNKERHAD
+274 GGNKEQHAD

-295 ELLKTGKM
+295 ELLKSGKM

-321 RERTEDI
+321 RERQEDI
-328 PVLARYFIDKHKKDV
+328 PVLARYFIDKHKTDV
-343 SVVITGISEHAIQQ
+343 NLVITGISEHALQQ
-357 LTSAPWPG
+357 LMSAPWPG
-365 NVRMLENT
+365 NVRMLENA

-388 QIILDEDLFDI
+388 QIVLDEELFDL
-399 HNPYSQNQYE
+399 PSPFPQE
-409 TKIETKVETK
+409 EAKL
-419 IEKPKTSELTTNHNL
+419 EKPNIKEITGNL
-434 TEQVENYEKQLI
+434 TEQVENYEKQI
-446 IDALNQANGK
+446 IVDALNQANGK

-465 ISRTTLQYKVRKYNI
+465 VSRTTLQYKVKKYNI

>member
-1 MIIDPELL
+1 MTIDPELL
-9 QALEIFK
+9 QSLEIFK

-30 KDGKYIYYNQES
+30 KEGKYVYYNQES
-42 AELDGYTMEQA
+42 AELDGYPIEQA
-53 IGKPMLKVYPNLKK
+53 IGKPMLKVYPKMRK
-67 EESTMLQALQQGKE
+67 EDSTMLQALQHGKE
-81 YLDTHQTYYNHVGK
+81 YQNNYQSYYNHVGK
-95 LVDYQHTTVPLYN
+95 LVDYMHTTVPLYN
-108 HKKEIIGAIE
+108 KNQKIIGAIE
-118 IGRNLSNVR
+118 IGRNLSTVR
-127 QLQDQVITLNRKLYQ
+127 QLQDQVFKLNSKLYQ
-142 NKEQPLPEIVFASKK
+142 NKEQPLPEIVFVSKT
-157 MQDVIDQTNILGSN
+157 MQEVIDQTNILGAN
-171 DLPVLIIGET
+171 EVPVLIVGET

-193 KTSHRRDKAFISLNC
+193 QISQRRDKAFISLNC

-265 LQEKTYWSL
+265 LQEKTYWQL
-274 GGNKERHAD
+274 GGNKEMHSD
-283 VRIVAAMNESPA
+283 VRIVAAMNEPPT

-303 RSDLFYR
+303 RSDLFFR

-321 RERTEDI
+321 RDRTEDI
-328 PVLARYFIDKHKKDV
+328 PVLARYFIDKHKNDV
-343 SVVITGISEHAIQQ
+343 NVVISGISEHALQQ
-357 LTSAPWPG
+357 LISAPWPG

-383 PGELQ
+383 PGKLQ
-388 QIILDEDLFDI
+388 NIVLDKDLFDL
-399 HNPYSQNQYE
+399 NSSSSQNDD
-409 TKIETKVETK
+409 IN
-419 IEKPKTSELTTNHNL
+419 KPENLPINTSTDGNNL
-434 TEQVENYEKQLI
+434 IEQVENYERQLI
-446 IDALNQANGK
+446 INALNQANGK

-465 ISRTTLQYKVRKYNI
+465 ISRTTLQYKVKKYHI
-480 QMGVIDS
+480 QMGVIN

>member
-1 MIIDPELL
+1 MMTIDPELL
-9 QALEIFK
+9 QSLEIFK

-30 KDGKYIYYNQES
+30 KEGKYVYYNQES
-42 AELDGYTMEQA
+42 AELDGYPIEQA
-53 IGKPMLKVYPNLKK
+53 IGKPMLKVYPKMRK
-67 EESTMLQALQQGKE
+67 EDSTMLQALQHGKE
-81 YLDTHQTYYNHVGK
+81 YQNNYQSYYNHVGK
-95 LVDYQHTTVPLYN
+95 LVDYMHTTVPLYN
-108 HKKEIIGAIE
+108 KNQKIIGAIE
-118 IGRNLSNVR
+118 IGRNLSTVR
-127 QLQDQVITLNRKLYQ
+127 QLQDQVFKLNSKLYQ
-142 NKEQPLPEIVFASKK
+142 NKEQPLPEIVFVSKT
-157 MQDVIDQTNILGSN
+157 MQEVIDQTNILGAN
-171 DLPVLIIGET
+171 DVPVLIVGET

-193 KTSHRRDKAFISLNC
+193 QTSQRRDKAFISLNC

-265 LQEKTYWSL
+265 LQEKTYWQL
-274 GGNKERHAD
+274 GGNKEMHSD
-283 VRIVAAMNESPA
+283 VRIVAAMNEPPT

-303 RSDLFYR
+303 RSDLFFR

-321 RERTEDI
+321 RDRTEDI
-328 PVLARYFIDKHKKDV
+328 PVLARYFIDKHKNDV
-343 SVVITGISEHAIQQ
+343 NVVISGISEHALQQ
-357 LTSAPWPG
+357 LISAPWPG

-388 QIILDEDLFDI
+388 NIVLDKDLFDL
-399 HNPYSQNQYE
+399 NSSSSQNDD
-409 TKIETKVETK
+409 IN
-419 IEKPKTSELTTNHNL
+419 KPENLPINTSTDGNNL
-434 TEQVENYEKQLI
+434 IEQVENYERQLI
-446 IDALNQANGK
+446 INALNQANGK

-465 ISRTTLQYKVRKYNI
+465 ISRTTLQYKVKKYHI
-480 QMGVIDS
+480 QMGVIN

>member
-30 KDGKYIYYNQES
+30 KEGKYIYYNQES
-42 AELDGYTMEQA
+42 AELDGYPMEQA

-67 EESTMLQALQQGKE
+67 EDSTMLQALHGKE
-81 YLDTHQTYYNHVGK
+81 YQDTYQTYYNHVGK

-108 HKKEIIGAIE
+108 HKKEIIGAVE

-127 QLQDQVITLNRKLYQ
+127 QLQDQVFSLNRKLYQ

-157 MQDVIDQTNILGSN
+157 MQQVIDQTNILGSN
-171 DLPVLIIGET
+171 DVPVLIVGET

-193 KTSHRRDKAFISLNC
+193 QTSQRRDKAFISLNC

-265 LQEKTYWSL
+265 LQEKTYWPL
-274 GGNKERHAD
+274 GGNKEQHAD

-295 ELLKTGKM
+295 DLLKTGKM

-321 RERTEDI
+321 RERQEDI
-328 PVLARYFIDKHKKDV
+328 PVLARYFIDKHKTDV
-343 SVVITGISEHAIQQ
+343 SVVITGISEHALQQ
-357 LTSAPWPG
+357 LMSAPWPG
-365 NVRMLENT
+365 NVRMLENA

-388 QIILDEDLFDI
+388 QIILDEELFDL
-399 HNPYSQNQYE
+399 HSPYSQDE
-409 TKIETKVETK
+409 AKL
-419 IEKPKTSELTTNHNL
+419 EKTTISEITGNL

-456 IITAAKLLN
+456 IITAAKLLDV
-465 ISRTTLQYKVRKYNI
+465 SRTTLQYKVKKYDI
-480 QMGVIDS
+480 HMGVIDN

>member
-30 KDGKYIYYNQES
+30 KEGKYIYYNQES
-42 AELDGYTMEQA
+42 AELDGYSMEQA

-67 EESTMLQALQQGKE
+67 EDSTMLQALHGKE
-81 YLDTHQTYYNHVGK
+81 YQDTYQTYYNHVGK

-108 HKKEIIGAIE
+108 HNKEIIGAVE
-118 IGRNLSNVR
+118 IGRNISNVR
-127 QLQDQVITLNRKLYQ
+127 QLQDQVFRLNRKLYH

-157 MQDVIDQTNILGSN
+157 MQEVIDQTNILGSN
-171 DLPVLIIGET
+171 DVPVLIVGET

-193 KTSHRRDKAFISLNC
+193 QTSQRRDKAFISLNC

-265 LQEKTYWSL
+265 LQEKTYWPL
-274 GGNKERHAD
+274 GGNKEQHAD

-295 ELLKTGKM
+295 ELLKSGKM

-321 RERTEDI
+321 RERQEDI
-328 PVLARYFIDKHKKDV
+328 PVLARYFIDKHKTDV
-343 SVVITGISEHAIQQ
+343 NMVISGISEHALQQ
-357 LTSAPWPG
+357 LMSAPWPG
-365 NVRMLENT
+365 NVRMLENA

-388 QIILDEDLFDI
+388 QIVLDDELFDL
-399 HNPYSQNQYE
+399 PSPSSQE
-409 TKIETKVETK
+409 EAKL
-419 IEKPKTSELTTNHNL
+419 EKPNIKEITGNL

-465 ISRTTLQYKVRKYNI
+465 ISRTTLQYKVKKYHI

>member
-30 KDGKYIYYNQES
+30 KEGKYIYYNQES
-42 AELDGYTMEQA
+42 AELDGYSMEQA

-67 EESTMLQALQQGKE
+67 EDSTMLQALHGKE
-81 YLDTHQTYYNHVGK
+81 YQDTYQTYFNHVGK

-108 HKKEIIGAIE
+108 HNKEIIGAVE
-118 IGRNLSNVR
+118 IGRNISNVR
-127 QLQDQVITLNRKLYQ
+127 QLQDQVFRLNRKLYQ
-142 NKEQPLPEIVFASKK
+142 NKEQPLPEIIFASKK
-157 MQDVIDQTNILGSN
+157 MQEVIDQTNILGSN
-171 DLPVLIIGET
+171 DVPVLIVGET

-193 KTSHRRDKAFISLNC
+193 QTSHRHDKAFISLNC

-265 LQEKTYWSL
+265 LQEKTYWPL
-274 GGNKERHAD
+274 GGNKEQHAD

-295 ELLKTGKM
+295 ELLKSGKM

-321 RERTEDI
+321 RERQEDI
-328 PVLARYFIDKHKKDV
+328 PVLARYFIDKHKTDV
-343 SVVITGISEHAIQQ
+343 NLVITGISEHALQQ
-357 LTSAPWPG
+357 LMSAPWPG
-365 NVRMLENT
+365 NVRMLENA

-388 QIILDEDLFDI
+388 QIVLDDELFDL
-399 HNPYSQNQYE
+399 PSPSPQE
-409 TKIETKVETK
+409 EAKL
-419 IEKPKTSELTTNHNL
+419 EKPNIKEITGNL
-434 TEQVENYEKQLI
+434 TEQIENYEKQLI
-446 IDALNQANGK
+446 VDALNQANGK

-465 ISRTTLQYKVRKYNI
+465 VSRTTLQYKVKKYNI

>member
-30 KDGKYIYYNQES
+30 KEGKYIYYNQES
-42 AELDGYTMEQA
+42 AELDGYSMEQA

-67 EESTMLQALQQGKE
+67 EDSTMLQALHGKE
-81 YLDTHQTYYNHVGK
+81 YQDTYQTYFNHVGK

-108 HKKEIIGAIE
+108 HNKEIIGAVE
-118 IGRNLSNVR
+118 IGRNISNVR
-127 QLQDQVITLNRKLYQ
+127 QLQDQVFRLNRKLYH

-157 MQDVIDQTNILGSN
+157 MQEVIDQTNILGSN
-171 DLPVLIIGET
+171 DVPVLIVGET

-193 KTSHRRDKAFISLNC
+193 QTSQRRDKAFISLNC

-274 GGNKERHAD
+274 GGNKEKYAD

-295 ELLKTGKM
+295 ELLKSGKM

-321 RERTEDI
+321 RERQEDI
-328 PVLARYFIDKHKKDV
+328 PVLARYFIDKHKTDV
-343 SVVITGISEHAIQQ
+343 NMVISGISEHALQQ
-357 LTSAPWPG
+357 LMSAPWPG
-365 NVRMLENT
+365 NVRMLENA

-388 QIILDEDLFDI
+388 QIVLDDELFDL
-399 HNPYSQNQYE
+399 PSPSSQE
-409 TKIETKVETK
+409 EAKL
-419 IEKPKTSELTTNHNL
+419 EKPNIKEITGNL
-434 TEQVENYEKQLI
+434 TEQVEHYEKQLI

-465 ISRTTLQYKVRKYNI
+465 VSRTTLQYKVKKYNI

>member
-30 KDGKYIYYNQES
+30 KEGKYIYYNQES

-67 EESTMLQALQQGKE
+67 EDSTMLQALQGKE
-81 YLDTHQTYYNHVGK
+81 YQDTYQTYYNHVGK

-108 HKKEIIGAIE
+108 HNKEIIGAVE
-118 IGRNLSNVR
+118 IGRNISNVR
-127 QLQDQVITLNRKLYQ
+127 QLQDQVFRLNRKLYH

-157 MQDVIDQTNILGSN
+157 MQEVIDQTNILGSN
-171 DLPVLIIGET
+171 DVPVLIVGET

-193 KTSHRRDKAFISLNC
+193 QTSQRRDKAFISLNC

-274 GGNKERHAD
+274 GGNKEKYAD

-295 ELLKTGKM
+295 ELLKSGKM

-321 RERTEDI
+321 RERQEDI
-328 PVLARYFIDKHKKDV
+328 PVLVRYFIDKHKTDV
-343 SVVITGISEHAIQQ
+343 NIVITGISEHALQQ
-357 LTSAPWPG
+357 LMSAPWPG
-365 NVRMLENT
+365 NVRMLENA

-388 QIILDEDLFDI
+388 KIILDEELFDI
-399 HNPYSQNQYE
+399 HSPFPQDQLEN
-409 TKIETKVETK
+409 K
-419 IEKPKTSELTTNHNL
+419 IEKPSINELTGNHNL
-434 TEQVENYEKQLI
+434 IEQVEHYEKQLI

-465 ISRTTLQYKVRKYNI
+465 ISRTTLQYKVKKYHI
-480 QMGVIDS
+480 QMGVIDN

>member
-1 MIIDPELL
+1 MMTIDPELL
-9 QALEIFK
+9 QSLEIFK

-30 KDGKYIYYNQES
+30 KEGKYVYYNQES
-42 AELDGYTMEQA
+42 AELDGYPIEQA
-53 IGKPMLKVYPNLKK
+53 IGKPMLKVYPKMRK
-67 EESTMLQALQQGKE
+67 EDSTMLQALQHGKE
-81 YLDTHQTYYNHVGK
+81 YQNNYQSYYNHVGK
-95 LVDYQHTTVPLYN
+95 LVDYMHTTVPLYN
-108 HKKEIIGAIE
+108 KNQKIIGAIE
-118 IGRNLSNVR
+118 IGRNLSTVR
-127 QLQDQVITLNRKLYQ
+127 QLQDQVFKLNSKLYQ
-142 NKEQPLPEIVFASKK
+142 NKEQPLPEIVFVSKT
-157 MQDVIDQTNILGSN
+157 MQEVIDQTNILGAN
-171 DLPVLIIGET
+171 DVPVLIVGET

-193 KTSHRRDKAFISLNC
+193 QTSQRRDKAFISLNC

-256 EMQSKLLRF
+256 EMQNKLLRF
-265 LQEKTYWSL
+265 LQEKTYWQL
-274 GGNKERHAD
+274 GGNKEMHSD
-283 VRIVAAMNESPA
+283 VRIVAAMNEPPT

-303 RSDLFYR
+303 RSDLFFR

-321 RERTEDI
+321 RDRTEDI
-328 PVLARYFIDKHKKDV
+328 PVLARYFIDKHKNDV
-343 SVVITGISEHAIQQ
+343 NVVISGISEHTLQQ
-357 LTSAPWPG
+357 LISAPWPG

-388 QIILDEDLFDI
+388 NIVLDEDLFDL
-399 HNPYSQNQYE
+399 NSSSSQKDDIN
-409 TKIETKVETK
+409 
-419 IEKPKTSELTTNHNL
+419 KPENLPINTSTDGNNL
-434 TEQVENYEKQLI
+434 IEQVENYERQLI
-446 IDALNQANGK
+446 INALNQANGK

-465 ISRTTLQYKVRKYNI
+465 ISRTTLQYKVKKYHI
-480 QMGVIDS
+480 QMGVIN

>member
-1 MIIDPELL
+1 MMTIDPELL
-9 QALEIFK
+9 QSLEIFK

-30 KDGKYIYYNQES
+30 KEGKYVYYNQES
-42 AELDGYTMEQA
+42 AELDGYPIEQA
-53 IGKPMLKVYPNLKK
+53 IGKPMLKVYPKMRK
-67 EESTMLQALQQGKE
+67 EDSTMLQALQHGKE
-81 YLDTHQTYYNHVGK
+81 YQNNYQSYYNHVGK
-95 LVDYQHTTVPLYN
+95 LVDYMHTTVPLYN
-108 HKKEIIGAIE
+108 KNQKIIGAIE
-118 IGRNLSNVR
+118 IGRNLSTVR
-127 QLQDQVITLNRKLYQ
+127 QLQDQVFKLNSKLYQ
-142 NKEQPLPEIVFASKK
+142 NKEQPLPEIVFVSKT
-157 MQDVIDQTNILGSN
+157 MQEVIDQTNILGAN
-171 DLPVLIIGET
+171 DVPVLIVGET

-193 KTSHRRDKAFISLNC
+193 QTSQRRDKAFISLNC

-265 LQEKTYWSL
+265 LQEKTYWQL
-274 GGNKERHAD
+274 GGNKEMHSD
-283 VRIVAAMNESPA
+283 VRIVAAMNEPPT

-303 RSDLFYR
+303 RSDLFFR

-321 RERTEDI
+321 RDRTEDI
-328 PVLARYFIDKHKKDV
+328 PVLARYFIDKHKNDV
-343 SVVITGISEHAIQQ
+343 NVVISGISEHALQQ
-357 LTSAPWPG
+357 LISAPWPG

-388 QIILDEDLFDI
+388 NIVLDEDLFDL
-399 HNPYSQNQYE
+399 NSSSPQNDD
-409 TKIETKVETK
+409 IN
-419 IEKPKTSELTTNHNL
+419 KPENLPINTSTDGNNL
-434 TEQVENYEKQLI
+434 IEQVENYERQLI
-446 IDALNQANGK
+446 INALNQANGK

-465 ISRTTLQYKVRKYNI
+465 ISRTTLQYKVKKYHI
-480 QMGVIDS
+480 QMGVIN